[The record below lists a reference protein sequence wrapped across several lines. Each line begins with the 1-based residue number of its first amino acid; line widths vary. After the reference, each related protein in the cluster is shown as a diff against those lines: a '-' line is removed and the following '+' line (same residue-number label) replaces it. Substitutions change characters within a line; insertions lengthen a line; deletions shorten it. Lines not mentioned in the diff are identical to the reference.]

1 MKKITFI
8 LFCLSM
14 QFALLGQNAADS
26 AKILIRTSEPK
37 DDGNAYF
44 VVEEMPD
51 FPGGDKAR
59 MKFLA
64 RNLRYPKEA
73 RENNIEGVV
82 YIEFIVEKDGS
93 LTNIKVK
100 RGIGGGCDEESIRVV
115 KLMPKWKPG
124 KQRGE
129 YVRTQFL
136 LPFKFIL
143 N

>member
-1 MKKITFI
+1 MKKILFI

-14 QFALLGQNAADS
+14 QFIALGQNTADS
-26 AKILIRTSEPK
+26 TKTLNNIANDEVFNL
-37 DDGNAYF
+37 
-44 VVEEMPD
+44 VEEMPD

-59 MKFLA
+59 IKFLA

-73 RENNIEGVV
+73 RENIIDGVV

-115 KLMPKWKPG
+115 KLMPNWKPG

-129 YVRTQFL
+129 YVRAQFI
-136 LPFKFIL
+136 LPIKFIL